1 MVSYKGISVLDF
13 VCSLLRYLLLKR
25 SFIAHPNLGIA
36 QKIQVSKHIPTTC
49 KSLFSELEPQQ
60 MMLTTVSFLQKKKTS
75 DDDFD
80 LERFQFH
87 IK

>member
-1 MVSYKGISVLDF
+1 MVSYKGNSVLDF
-13 VCSLLRYLLLKR
+13 VCSLLQYLLLKR
-25 SFIAHPNLGIA
+25 GFIAHPNLGVA
-36 QKIQVSKHIPTTC
+36 QKIQVSKHIPTTF

-60 MMLTTVSFLQKKKTS
+60 MMLTTVSFLQKITS